1 MANMSY
7 CRFQNTYH
15 DMTDVVNVMGA
26 ALDDGQTMAQFIAEL
41 SEDELFYFKKLMTRA
56 SDFVQYY
63 DELIDNDR
71 KEEIY

>member
-7 CRFQNTYH
+7 CRFQNTYR
-15 DMTDVVNVMGA
+15 DMTDVVNVMGD
-26 ALDDGQTMAQFIAEL
+26 ALDNGQKMAEFIAEL

-63 DELIDNDR
+63 EELIDNDR
-71 KEEIY
+71 QEEIY